1 MRRLFRFVC
10 RRFQRNISISLWINF
25 LFPFCSGFGCNIK
38 KNTYRRHSVD
48 QPFFWVRAGYSR
60 SDCVQCSAMTVLLLP
75 FDELSSML
83 ASAFGGATVPLP
95 SFSWL
100 KHDDSKCLF
109 RYDFSANVL
118 WHRWHSKFLSA
129 ECVCMCARKFER
141 SANAVLMIWIRRERG
156 ETKRKSKKFKQR
168 NALVKMD
175 THFIKRNNEHNSK
188 TNTNKKAHHIDN
200 SIECKFS
207 DGQSDECLNR
217 KFENRKKNNETNGI
231 IGCNVAITFP
241 AVCTSVRFF
250 ARM

>member
-1 MRRLFRFVC
+1 MLVQI
-10 RRFQRNISISLWINF
+10 RFQCKCFMASLAFEILISRMCLHVCTQI
-25 LFPFCSGFGCNIK
+25 
-38 KNTYRRHSVD
+38 
-48 QPFFWVRAGYSR
+48 RAIGK
-60 SDCVQCSAMTVLLLP
+60 CCI
-75 FDELSSML
+75 DEMD
-83 ASAFGGATVPLP
+83 GG
-95 SFSWL
+95 
-100 KHDDSKCLF
+100 
-109 RYDFSANVL
+109 
-118 WHRWHSKFLSA
+118 
-129 ECVCMCARKFER
+129 
-141 SANAVLMIWIRRERG
+141 ERG
-156 ETKRKSKKFKQR
+156 KTKRKSKKFKQR